1 MTKTV
6 ADSNLPNQ
14 KPKLYQSKL
23 TSSFFR
29 LIHGSAKDDT
39 NSSKFSKTGT
49 ESSDIEADLTTS
61 RQNDGDSAKRPVNLH
76 PERRSN
82 LARPPPSLKPT
93 RSAMLA
99 HTAAETKALLPK
111 ILKTTPQAPA
121 EGVLYDPGNLFRLDP
136 RFCPSLPR
144 TAIRVLNADTID
156 AAIDLSTPTVSQL
169 HGEKPVL
176 VLNMANAYHS
186 GGGWLQGSLAQE
198 EAMCYR
204 SSLAFTLKY
213 RYYPIPEAGGIYS
226 PTVVVMRHNM
236 SSGHALMD
244 LSKPD
249 DLPVFSCVSVAAMRG
264 PAIEKDAGGK
274 ERYKRASD
282 RETMKEKMRVVLR
295 IAAVQRHRVLVLGA
309 LGCGAFANPRGEVVE
324 CWKGVFSEGEFQGGW
339 WEEIVFA
346 VMEPG
351 ATKDGDGNFGVFYK
365 GLDGM
370 MV

>member
-1 MTKTV
+1 MTHTV
-6 ADSNLPNQ
+6 ADSDSQDQ
-14 KPKLYQSKL
+14 KQKLYQTKL

-29 LIHGSAKDDT
+29 SKHGSA
-39 NSSKFSKTGT
+39 
-49 ESSDIEADLTTS
+49 
-61 RQNDGDSAKRPVNLH
+61 GDAASINLH

-111 ILKTTPQAPA
+111 LLKKIPQAPA
-121 EGVLYDPGNLFRLDP
+121 DGVLYHPGNLLRLDS
-136 RFCPSLPR
+136 RSCSRLPR

-169 HGEKPVL
+169 SNKPVL
-176 VLNMANAYHS
+176 VLNMANAHHS
-186 GGGWLQGSLAQE
+186 GGGWLHGALAQE

-204 SSLAFTLKY
+204 SSLSFTLKY
-213 RYYPIPEAGGIYS
+213 RYYPILEAGGIYS
-226 PTVVVMRHNM
+226 PTIVVIRQNM
-236 SSGHALMD
+236 SSGHGLMD

-249 DLPVFSCVSVAAMRG
+249 DLPVFSCVSVAAIRG
-264 PAIEKDAGGK
+264 PPVEKDIGGT
-274 ERYKRASD
+274 ESYKRAGD
-282 RETMKEKMRVVLR
+282 RDIMKEKMRVVLR
-295 IAAVQRHRVLVLGA
+295 VAVVKGHRVLVLGA

-324 CWKGVFSEGEFQGGW
+324 CWKEVFSESEFQGGW
-339 WEEIVFA
+339 WERVVFA

-351 ATKDGDGNFGVFYK
+351 ATKDGDGNYGVFFR

-370 MV
+370 VV

>member
-1 MTKTV
+1 MTNTG
-6 ADSNLPNQ
+6 ADSHAQDQ

-29 LIHGSAKDDT
+29 AKHGSAEDT
-39 NSSKFSKTGT
+39 NTSSYLSKPVL
-49 ESSDIEADLTTS
+49 ETS
-61 RQNDGDSAKRPVNLH
+61 NTRANAAIPNQDDSDSAKSTVNLH

-82 LARPPPSLKPT
+82 LDRPPPNLKPT
-93 RSAMLA
+93 RSVILT
-99 HTAAETKALLPK
+99 HTAAETKALLPNV
-111 ILKTTPQAPA
+111 LKTTPKAPA
-121 EGVLYDPGNLFRLDP
+121 EGVLCHPRNLFRLDSHSCP
-136 RFCPSLPR
+136 RLPQ

-169 HGEKPVL
+169 PNKPVL

-186 GGGWLQGSLAQE
+186 GGGWLHGSLAQE

-204 SSLAFTLKY
+204 SSLSFTLKY

-226 PTVVVMRHNM
+226 PSVVVIRENR
-236 SSGHALMD
+236 SSGHGLMD

-249 DLPVFSCVSVAAMRG
+249 DLPVFSCVSVAAICG
-264 PAIEKDAGGK
+264 PAIEKDAGGN
-274 ERYKRASD
+274 ERYRRAGD
-282 RETMKEKMRVVLR
+282 REIMKEKMRVVLR
-295 IAAVQRHRVLVLGA
+295 IAAVKGHRVLVLGA

-324 CWKGVFSEGEFQGGW
+324 CWTEVFSESEFQGGW
-339 WEEIVFA
+339 WEQIVFA
-346 VMEPG
+346 VMESG
-351 ATKDGDGNFGVFYK
+351 GTKDGDDNFGVFYK